1 MSARKR
7 QDHHRTHVTAPTPN
21 ANALIPLVFLIMVV
35 PLKKLPPSPVFVWY
49 VPSVCFNAKP
59 WRRVSDWAPKFIGSA
74 HAQQL
79 YVSRH
84 STWRV
89 MNEITEWV
97 CWRQTSHAYL
107 AHQVLSMS
115 ET

>member
-59 WRRVSDWAPKFIGSA
+59 WRRVSDWAPKFIVSKPYFRVVINFTHQGF
-74 HAQQL
+74 L
-79 YVSRH
+79 YGV
-84 STWRV
+84 
-89 MNEITEWV
+89 
-97 CWRQTSHAYL
+97 
-107 AHQVLSMS
+107 
-115 ET
+115 